1 MSAIVLVN
9 GDYGSDASK
18 ATITAPKAL
27 VLLLLSLSHVP
38 AVIAYPVFSV
48 GTILLVGLAGA
59 LIFQERLT
67 RRQSIAIVIIAA
79 AMVLLNT

>member
-48 GTILLVGLAGA
+48 GTILLVGIAGA
-59 LIFQERLT
+59 AIFHERLT
-67 RRQSIAIVIIAA
+67 RKQGAAVVIIVV
-79 AMVLLNT
+79 AMVLMNT